1 MKYYKIV
8 VGVTLIGVV
17 YSGQFVTANGK
28 GRLVVADETH
38 GQFVNYKDL
47 LYRDY
52 WMVPVTTNHPFI
64 VANISEISELEY
76 ESLKEAV
83 ETNEEV
89 EIEDEEDEPIPEV
102 IIEEPDVFVDYVR
115 EAKLKAMSTA
125 CKNTIET
132 GFDLMLRGETKHFSL
147 TTQDQLN
154 LMNLSIAAQTQ
165 QLIPYHADGE
175 EVTFYTAEE
184 INQIISAAT
193 SFKNYQLAYHNALK
207 TYINAL
213 DSVEAIGAITYGTPI
228 PDEYKS
234 DVLSILE

>member
-1 MKYYKIV
+1 
-8 VGVTLIGVV
+8 
-17 YSGQFVTANGK
+17 
-28 GRLVVADETH
+28 
-38 GQFVNYKDL
+38 
-47 LYRDY
+47 
-52 WMVPVTTNHPFI
+52 MVPVTTNHPFI

-147 TTQDQLN
+147 TTQD
-154 LMNLSIAAQTQ
+154 
-165 QLIPYHADGE
+165 
-175 EVTFYTAEE
+175 
-184 INQIISAAT
+184 
-193 SFKNYQLAYHNALK
+193 
-207 TYINAL
+207 
-213 DSVEAIGAITYGTPI
+213 
-228 PDEYKS
+228 
-234 DVLSILE
+234 